1 MGCGGSSAKIAG
13 DQDCAAPGSHSGP
26 WICGKPPL
34 FSIST
39 PIWASQSRAVLTLPK
54 AEEGRLA
61 PVRLKRD
68 RPPDLHL
75 STQYL
80 ALCRS
85 LAGFDFLGHDGQKGL
100 PVLLGQPGF
109 RMWKARGRRGGRRG
123 SAGVDDLGIRST
135 GPERASMA
143 AVDACPVIRCLPNP
157 VLLI

>member
-1 MGCGGSSAKIAG
+1 MGALLPRLRVTKIVRPLGRILVPGFVGS
-13 DQDCAAPGSHSGP
+13 
-26 WICGKPPL
+26 PPL

-109 RMWKARGRRGGRRG
+109 RMWKARGRKGGQK
-123 SAGVDDLGIRST
+123 GVG
-135 GPERASMA
+135 
-143 AVDACPVIRCLPNP
+143 RC
-157 VLLI
+157 